1 MKQGLLTLFALVGLG
16 VCLGA
21 CGGTDTETK
30 SAPAQELSAVA
41 SLAASCGGCH
51 MESGAAIASLSRLS
65 AEELQA
71 RLVAYKTEDG
81 ATVMHRLARGYTTEQ
96 IASVSSYLA
105 DQRAAE

>member
-1 MKQGLLTLFALVGLG
+1 SG
-16 VCLGA
+16 
-21 CGGTDTETK
+21 
-30 SAPAQELSAVA
+30 VA
-41 SLAASCGGCH
+41 SLAASCSGCH
-51 MESGAAIASLSRLS
+51 MESGGAIASLSGLT

-105 DQRAAE
+105 DQQAAE